1 MTTRTCDVSTD
12 NFKLEFAL
20 QAVTGIS
27 DTSSCNFLK
36 CCTNRLIVFFTGT
49 FRKSNTP
56 HWREILNSLLSFSEK
71 KNLYIL
77 IHNCQIWSA
86 FTYSFFFKT
95 RICIASKTKWSFPN
109 RLIRWPIEGYFA
121 CCQTACLLI
130 NIDLKVLS
138 IQISWFVC
146 QALCFI
152 CCITFYLKTNYLLFV
167 SFKCLSATLI
177 FLIVS
182 IGIFP
187 RGSKGPS
194 PPPRV
199 WENWVPGQNSFG
211 QSENHWRG

>member
-1 MTTRTCDVSTD
+1 M
-12 NFKLEFAL
+12 FY
-20 QAVTGIS
+20 
-27 DTSSCNFLK
+27 
-36 CCTNRLIVFFTGT
+36 
-49 FRKSNTP
+49 KSVDRIFYRHFSEKYHP

-146 QALCFI
+146 QAVCFI
-152 CCITFYLKTNYLLFV
+152 CCITLYLKTNYLLFV

-194 PPPRV
+194 PSRLGKLSSRAKFIWTIWKPLTWLTTKVQRRQAHFLLV
-199 WENWVPGQNSFG
+199 ISISCWCFYM
-211 QSENHWRG
+211 